1 MGRATA
7 HVFADERAR
16 VAVADVSAERVARV
30 VAEIRDVYGTESAA
44 GFVCDVAERQSL
56 MRLID
61 DVTGTLGGL
70 DVLINNAGI
79 VLENSAF
86 QDDDE
91 YEANWSRTMD
101 VNLTAHSRLIRLCLP
116 YLRLAPSGGRVVNIA
131 STEALVSAAGTVAYA
146 ASKAGVLGL
155 TKSFA
160 VELGR
165 YGVTVNCVCP
175 GPIHT
180 DMTRSIDEE
189 AKRTYARRRVP
200 LGRYGEPEEVAQMT
214 VNLCLPASSYVTGAV
229 IPVDGGMTI
238 RHT

>member
-1 MGRATA
+1 
-7 HVFADERAR
+7 
-16 VAVADVSAERVARV
+16 
-30 VAEIRDVYGTESAA
+30 
-44 GFVCDVAERQSL
+44 
-56 MRLID
+56 
-61 DVTGTLGGL
+61 
-70 DVLINNAGI
+70 
-79 VLENSAF
+79 LENSAF

-175 GPIHT
+175 GPIRT

>member
-79 VLENSAF
+79 ALENSAF